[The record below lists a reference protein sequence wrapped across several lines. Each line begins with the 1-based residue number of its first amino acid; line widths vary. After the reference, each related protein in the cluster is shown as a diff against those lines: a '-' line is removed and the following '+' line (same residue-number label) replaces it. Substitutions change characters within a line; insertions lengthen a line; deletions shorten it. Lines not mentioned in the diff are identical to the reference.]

1 MAHKAIW
8 PFLKTCQPLGW
19 RMISPKVIYRSVE
32 WPRANMWS
40 GKNKITKKRSILRIG
55 IIPGTIDGH

>member
-1 MAHKAIW
+1 
-8 PFLKTCQPLGW
+8 
-19 RMISPKVIYRSVE
+19 MISPKVIYRSVE